1 MEDNTRFS
9 QRQLLALGTVAV
21 LSPALRL
28 YPAASV
34 RLAGRGAWLSA
45 LCCVPPLLLYAWVYC
60 RFLAARREGE
70 GLAELML
77 RALGE
82 KPGRAALLLYGLWL
96 LLYAGFVLRT
106 AAERFVVALFPRS
119 GPGLF
124 VVTLGLAALWVSRAA
139 ARTLVRT
146 ARMLEPLLLG
156 VLALLLLCSLG
167 RVKTDNLLPLTAQD
181 TLPVLFASLPVGE
194 VLLLGL
200 YAPGF
205 LLGGMRKKDGS
216 YPAPALWLAG
226 MGLLLAALCAAV
238 LGSFGAEIT
247 ARLSLPF
254 FTLVRNL
261 VFFRSLERT
270 EALVVAL
277 WLFPD
282 FMLAALALFSARAC
296 LRLLPGDAAVRRGS
310 LPARF
315 FGGPWL
321 SWLGGILA
329 IAAALLM
336 APTGEALTRLSER
349 IIPIGQAAAA
359 LLLPIIYMVGKGKHR
374 L

>member
-124 VVTLGLAALWVSRAA
+124 VVTLGLAALWASRAA

-167 RVKTDNLLPLTAQD
+167 KVKTDNLLPLTAQN

-216 YPAPALWLAG
+216 YPS
-226 MGLLLAALCAAV
+226 MTI
-238 LGSFGAEIT
+238 SKK
-247 ARLSLPF
+247 R
-254 FTLVRNL
+254 
-261 VFFRSLERT
+261 
-270 EALVVAL
+270 
-277 WLFPD
+277 
-282 FMLAALALFSARAC
+282 
-296 LRLLPGDAAVRRGS
+296 
-310 LPARF
+310 
-315 FGGPWL
+315 
-321 SWLGGILA
+321 
-329 IAAALLM
+329 
-336 APTGEALTRLSER
+336 
-349 IIPIGQAAAA
+349 Q
-359 LLLPIIYMVGKGKHR
+359 
-374 L
+374 